1 MKRKIIY
8 LTALFALCMILSS
21 CGLVKI
27 TSVNSSDLSPQPSAI
42 PTPEIKQDRYT
53 VSFDKDEIFLDEIYR
68 RAAEHIDPYI
78 EQAVKL
84 MNSVREDRI
93 SFKVIDYDYSK
104 RPKARDTIKNNLSL
118 KVYDEMV
125 EKAYSFE
132 DYCFD
137 SNSFSDDLFNIA
149 VTANDAVRLDY
160 PYLLLY
166 CDMKISGNKYHSSY
180 YLPGDWINKSCSDK
194 ELIKSQVRLYDCIV
208 ERILNKMPENLTNQE
223 KIRYFVFVISAA
235 VSYDTEYETYGNNY
249 QAYDALV
256 NGKALCEGYSLA
268 FYYLCQQSGI
278 SCWYCLGEAP
288 YELGYHAWNMVETEE
303 GPIYIDITWYDTE
316 DLWENYRN
324 GKTTYLFMSQE
335 DYDYYGYIEKSKR

>member
-104 RPKARDTIKNNLSL
+104 DLKQETLS
-118 KVYDEMV
+118 K
-125 EKAYSFE
+125 
-132 DYCFD
+132 
-137 SNSFSDDLFNIA
+137 II
-149 VTANDAVRLDY
+149 Y
-160 PYLLLY
+160 P
-166 CDMKISGNKYHSSY
+166 
-180 YLPGDWINKSCSDK
+180 
-194 ELIKSQVRLYDCIV
+194 
-208 ERILNKMPENLTNQE
+208 
-223 KIRYFVFVISAA
+223 
-235 VSYDTEYETYGNNY
+235 
-249 QAYDALV
+249 
-256 NGKALCEGYSLA
+256 
-268 FYYLCQQSGI
+268 
-278 SCWYCLGEAP
+278 
-288 YELGYHAWNMVETEE
+288 
-303 GPIYIDITWYDTE
+303 
-316 DLWENYRN
+316 
-324 GKTTYLFMSQE
+324 
-335 DYDYYGYIEKSKR
+335 